1 MLLNNHWIT
10 EEIKEEIK
18 KYLETNES
26 ESTMVQNIWDATK
39 AFLREN
45 TSVLQKTRKIASLV
59 AQSVKNLPAMK
70 GATFN
75 AGDTGLIPGL
85 GRSTGERNNLTLHLK
100 QLEKE
105 KQTKPKVSRKKEII
119 K

>member
-1 MLLNNHWIT
+1 
-10 EEIKEEIK
+10 
-18 KYLETNES
+18 
-26 ESTMVQNIWDATK
+26 MVQNIWDATK

-85 GRSTGERNNLTLHLK
+85 ERC
-100 QLEKE
+100 
-105 KQTKPKVSRKKEII
+105 PGIS
-119 K
+119 

>member
-10 EEIKEEIK
+10 EEIRGEIK

-45 TSVLQKTRKIASLV
+45 TIILQETWKMASLV
-59 AQSVKNLPAMK
+59 AQSVKNLPIK
-70 GATFN
+70 GTTFN

-85 GRSTGERNNLTLHLK
+85 GRSTGGKKQPNLAPKATRERKTNKT
-100 QLEKE
+100 
-105 KQTKPKVSRKKEII
+105 
-119 K
+119 